1 MILTWLGIV
10 VMVVVLVAWVLYENR
25 RLIQAVAGFGGPSS
39 PTGGPAAAARRSGR
53 HRAMINNGSSKRQ
66 IEFLPLQT
74 HKKSFE
80 LAMLA
85 ISILCAIVVL
95 VIVLFTNIG
104 TEFRPTV

>member
-1 MILTWLGIV
+1 MST
-10 VMVVVLVAWVLYENR
+10 N
-25 RLIQAVAGFGGPSS
+25 
-39 PTGGPAAAARRSGR
+39 GR
-53 HRAMINNGSSKRQ
+53 GRKQ

-80 LAMLA
+80 YAMLA

-104 TEFRPTV
+104 NEFRPTV